1 MNNIEAALRRLAR
14 QDQFLEVVDRDEAIA
29 RFHRHVA
36 LCPLGLESVPLDLG
50 LNRVLAKP
58 VIAEVDVPGFDRASV
73 DGFAVCASDTLG
85 ASRQAPKVLGLN
97 PEILTPGV
105 VPRQSVRPGITSL
118 IATGGM
124 VPRGADA
131 VIMVEH
137 TETMHQADKTL
148 IEVHRAVAAGQFIAF
163 AGNDLAR
170 GETVVRAGQVITSRE
185 IGMVAAVGRAVIDV
199 YRKPRVA

>member
-124 VPRGADA
+124 VPRGGRLPVSPARGSRTDPEGPIQCLADA
-131 VIMVEH
+131 IRD
-137 TETMHQADKTL
+137 AD
-148 IEVHRAVAAGQFIAF
+148 G
-163 AGNDLAR
+163 
-170 GETVVRAGQVITSRE
+170 S
-185 IGMVAAVGRAVIDV
+185 
-199 YRKPRVA
+199 